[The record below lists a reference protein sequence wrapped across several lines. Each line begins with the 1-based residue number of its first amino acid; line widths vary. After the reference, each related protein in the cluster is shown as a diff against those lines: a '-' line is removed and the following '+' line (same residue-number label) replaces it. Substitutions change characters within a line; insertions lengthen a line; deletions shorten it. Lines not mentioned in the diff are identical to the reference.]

1 MHWIFAIIG
10 IALFIFFW
18 FKKNLQFML
27 PMLLFVTIFLFLA
40 LPDTES
46 IHLNTL
52 DSIKLHSSVPSEN
65 YYAQSYFNSNV
76 YALKFPPN
84 IHTFTE
90 FGNNH
95 AFTSQFS
102 EVNLT
107 SFQNCKV
114 STIIVYEN
122 WLLFTLQHNF
132 GKKQI
137 ELWGQDLTTKSF
149 QQFYTNLSFLP
160 LSIALTSTH
169 IFFSGRDQSYISLL
183 PNPLNKTSLISGNAT
198 QLNFFH
204 FGTGTINKFTH
215 PVGLFVHEN
224 LLYVCEQTRIVVFKN
239 QKLIYSYGPLF
250 KPYHVLVWKK
260 MLVASTNFHLFF
272 YNLKSRQFIGT
283 LTLNSPILSI
293 TSSPSFLY
301 VAQSS
306 QVQIYK

>member
-1 MHWIFAIIG
+1 
-10 IALFIFFW
+10 
-18 FKKNLQFML
+18 
-27 PMLLFVTIFLFLA
+27 MLLFVTIFLFLA

-46 IHLNTL
+46 IHLKTL

-65 YYAQSYFNSNV
+65 YNYYAQSYFNSIV
-76 YALKFPPN
+76 YALKFPLH

-95 AFTSQFS
+95 AFTDQFS

-107 SFQNCKV
+107 KFQNFSL
-114 STIIVYEN
+114 STIAVYEN
-122 WLLFTLQHNF
+122 WLLFTLEHNF
-132 GKKQI
+132 EKQI
-137 ELWGQDLTTKSF
+137 ELWGQDLTTKTF

-160 LSIALTSTH
+160 LSIALTLTH

-183 PNPLNKTSLISGNAT
+183 PNPLNKTSSISGNTT

-204 FGTGTINKFTH
+204 FGTGTTNEFTH

-250 KPYHVLVWKK
+250 EPYHVLVWKK
-260 MLVASTNFHLFF
+260 MLVASTKFHLFF

-283 LTLNSPILSI
+283 LTLNSRILSI